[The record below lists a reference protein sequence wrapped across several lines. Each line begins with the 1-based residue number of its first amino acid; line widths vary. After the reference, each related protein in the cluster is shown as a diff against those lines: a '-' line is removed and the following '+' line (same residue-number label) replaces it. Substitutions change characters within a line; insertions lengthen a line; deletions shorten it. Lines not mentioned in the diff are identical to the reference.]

1 MHRAKLT
8 KLPTLPS
15 WVTRTRM
22 RSAKACRRTSV
33 CTPSI
38 SLPMF
43 AVCSIVNVP
52 KYWRPRGV
60 KANGGL
66 QLAKAHA
73 RAAPPLDAQHRVAR
87 LGATAH
93 LQCLPTLSLVSP
105 ECLPTARY
113 LTASRNTSGACHC
126 NIVSAQIPNN
136 ITSRLWRGPR
146 LRLDAY
152 RRT

>member
-38 SLPMF
+38 SLAMF

-52 KYWRPRGV
+52 KYLETTGSEGEWWIATREG
-60 KANGGL
+60 
-66 QLAKAHA
+66 A
-73 RAAPPLDAQHRVAR
+73 RARAWTPSTGLRD

-105 ECLPTARY
+105 ESLPTATY
-113 LTASRNTSGACHC
+113 LTASRNTSGACHR